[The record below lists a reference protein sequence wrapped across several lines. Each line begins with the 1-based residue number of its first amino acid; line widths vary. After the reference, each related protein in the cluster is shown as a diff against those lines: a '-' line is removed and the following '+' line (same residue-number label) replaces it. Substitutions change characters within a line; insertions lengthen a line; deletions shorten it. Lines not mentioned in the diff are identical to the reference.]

1 MIEIALHQ
9 LQFYAFHGCLPQ
21 ERVVGSDYTVDVRLI
36 LPDATTA
43 IEEDDLNGTV
53 NYASVY
59 EVVRKEMEQPSNLLE
74 HVCGRINRHI
84 LKTFPLISVVTLTLT
99 KVNPPIGA
107 ACLGASVTLTTK
119 REDV

>member
-21 ERVVGSDYTVDVRLI
+21 ERVVGGDYTVDVRLI

-59 EVVRKEMEQPSNLLE
+59 EVVRKEMEQTSLS
-74 HVCGRINRHI
+74 
-84 LKTFPLISVVTLTLT
+84 TFAAAST
-99 KVNPPIGA
+99 A
-107 ACLGASVTLTTK
+107 ACSTLF
-119 REDV
+119 RSLAPSP

>member
-1 MIEIALHQ
+1 MIEIALHK

-21 ERVVGSDYTVDVRLI
+21 ERVVGGDYTVDMRLI

-59 EVVRKEMEQPSNLLE
+59 KVVRKEMEQPSNLLE
-74 HVCGRINRHI
+74 HVCGRINRR
-84 LKTFPLISVVTLTLT
+84 LLTTFPLISAVTLTLT

-119 REDV
+119 REEV